1 MIKYELAQIDQF
13 FFEFSVLSDGTLF
26 SADHEMALKMEG
38 LERPRR
44 KRGRPPKRQVELTEE
59 KEIKEPESPETL
71 QDQEE
76 LEEDADGR
84 RRRKRKVPQ
93 RFVSIV

>member
-1 MIKYELAQIDQF
+1 
-13 FFEFSVLSDGTLF
+13 
-26 SADHEMALKMEG
+26 MALKMEG

-44 KRGRPPKRQVELTEE
+44 KRGRPPKRHVECTEE
-59 KEIKEPESPETL
+59 KEVEKESESLEAS

-76 LEEDADGR
+76 IEEDADGR

-93 RFVSIV
+93 RYEAMTVVLQYLYLCVMQLILWYKICN